1 MSSGG
6 NPYIPNY
13 NGLITQRRFTGA
25 AWGRDKGVN
34 IWKNTLLKSTFKL
47 MEMAVAKQNNDEN

>member
-13 NGLITQRRFTGA
+13 KGLITQKTFTGA

-34 IWKNTLLKSTFKL
+34 I
-47 MEMAVAKQNNDEN
+47 